1 MLSIGCASVEKDSD
15 WTVEEIH
22 AQARKH
28 LEAENWDEAIDQYH
42 KLQQRYPYGKYAEQ
56 SQLELIYAY
65 YNNNQPE
72 LATSTSID
80 FIRLYPAHPKVD
92 YAYYFRALAMFDTS
106 TSLLNRVTRVTPVN
120 LDTKPAKES
129 FEAFNELVTR
139 FPKSK
144 YVVDAQRRMGKIL
157 NIIAEHEINI
167 GRYYLR
173 LGAPI
178 AALNRA
184 KYVIE
189 SYPGTTAIEDALGIM
204 LAVYRNLNFM
214 DLYADTKRV
223 LDQNFPDSVYSGLKS
238 NSAR

>member
-15 WTVEEIH
+15 WAAEEIH

-72 LATSTSID
+72 LATSTAVD
-80 FIRLYPAHPKVD
+80 FIRLYPAHPRVD

-106 TSLLNRVTRVTPVN
+106 TSLLNRVSRVTPVN

-129 FEAFNELVTR
+129 FAAFNELVAR

-144 YVVDAQRRMGKIL
+144 YVVEAQQRMGTIL

-167 GRYYLR
+167 SRYYLR
-173 LGAPI
+173 LSAPV

-189 SYPGTTAIEDALGIM
+189 NYPGTPAVEDALGIM
-204 LAVYRNLNFM
+204 LTVYKKLGFTS
-214 DLYADTKRV
+214 LYADTKRV
-223 LDQNFPDSVYSGLKS
+223 LDQNFPDSAYIAHES
-238 NSAR
+238 NSTR